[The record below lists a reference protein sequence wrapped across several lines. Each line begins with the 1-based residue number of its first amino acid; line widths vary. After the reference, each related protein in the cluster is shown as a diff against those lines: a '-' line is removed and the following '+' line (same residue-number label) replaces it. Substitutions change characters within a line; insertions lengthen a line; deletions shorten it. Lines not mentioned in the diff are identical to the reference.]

1 MDWSTLGILTAI
13 ACILAASVAGGLI
26 TTWSVHRRA
35 YRLEL
40 RVGDLEERLLT
51 VNKRNAANARWEKP
65 DKLLAEAEALKNS
78 AGRRTV
84 PDDPPW
90 FREGI

>member
-1 MDWSTLGILTAI
+1 MDWSVLGILSAI
-13 ACILAASVAGGLI
+13 ACILAASVSGGML
-26 TTWSVHRRA
+26 TAWSVHRRA

-40 RVGDLEERLLT
+40 RVGDLEERQIT
-51 VNKRNAANARWEKP
+51 MNKRTAAAARWEKP
-65 DKLLAEAEALKNS
+65 DKLALEAEALKNL
-78 AGRRTV
+78 AARRTV